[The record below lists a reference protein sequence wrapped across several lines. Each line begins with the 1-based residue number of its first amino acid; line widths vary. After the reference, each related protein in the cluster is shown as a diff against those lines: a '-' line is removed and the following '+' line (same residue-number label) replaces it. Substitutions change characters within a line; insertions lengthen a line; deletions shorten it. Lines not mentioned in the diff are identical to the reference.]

1 MMRMV
6 GKDLKSTMHRL
17 GVHTVGELTFGGA
30 TCYLTMNL
38 RYFKDLLNLWFF
50 FKDAT
55 IQWKLLLFRFYS
67 YIQDGV
73 IEQYYYYYML

>member
-50 FKDAT
+50 LKMPPYNGNYCCLGFIHIYKMGS
-55 IQWKLLLFRFYS
+55 LYNY
-67 YIQDGV
+67 YI
-73 IEQYYYYYML
+73 L